1 MGEVIVFKAE
11 KDGTHLRPPPEG
23 SAKIVF
29 FTGVWHEPINDR
41 GGKKRRA
48 SGLGKA
54 SAVTRIAPA
63 ARAIELTSRNLA
75 ELLDPGELLLSNI
88 TLPWQGSLRR
98 LTAKLPGKLG
108 CSHHVVQILGALR
121 YHCRPSR

>member
-29 FTGVWHEPINDR
+29 FTGVWHEPMNDR

-48 SGLGKA
+48 SGLGEA
-54 SAVTRIAPA
+54 SAVTVKACNGLTASGKTGKFEVLPFQPTHKADACCNAPA
-63 ARAIELTSRNLA
+63 VSRAR
-75 ELLDPGELLLSNI
+75 
-88 TLPWQGSLRR
+88 
-98 LTAKLPGKLG
+98 
-108 CSHHVVQILGALR
+108 
-121 YHCRPSR
+121 

>member
-1 MGEVIVFKAE
+1 MGEVIAFKAE

-63 ARAIELTSRNLA
+63 ARAIDSPVEISRSCWIPA
-75 ELLDPGELLLSNI
+75 SCFY
-88 TLPWQGSLRR
+88 LR
-98 LTAKLPGKLG
+98 
-108 CSHHVVQILGALR
+108 
-121 YHCRPSR
+121 